1 MTAPRLGPA
10 FSVLLASL
18 SAIAPLAG
26 PRNAGAQ
33 GWESVDAPTTTSLR
47 GVSAPSRSVVWVSGA
62 GGAVARSTDAGA
74 TWSLVSVPGADS
86 LDFRDIAAF
95 DASTAYVLSIGNGQQ
110 SRIYK
115 TTDGGTSWTLQF
127 TNTDSSAFYDCFA
140 FWDAQRG
147 IAMSDPVA
155 GRVQVRTTQD
165 GGASWP
171 LLAQDSAPV
180 ALEGEAGFA
189 ASGTC
194 VATGSTGRA
203 WIATGGGP
211 RARALRTTDSG
222 NSWAYGDI
230 VPIAAGAAPRGAFSI
245 AVVDDTRLVAT
256 GGNYEQPTDTS
267 GVVALS
273 HDGGATWHPVRG
285 PVPRGYR
292 SGVAVVPET
301 AGPIVVAVGTSGTD
315 YSLDGGERWIAA
327 DTLALNAVTFVAPD
341 AGWAVGPRGRVVRWR
356 GAFPAAI
363 RRGGKD
369 PADAATSG
377 HARDQAAVAS
387 IPGARR

>member
-1 MTAPRLGPA
+1 MTALRLSRA
-10 FSVLLASL
+10 FAVLVASIG
-18 SAIAPLAG
+18 AAVAPLAG
-26 PRNAGAQ
+26 PGSASEQAWEPAG
-33 GWESVDAPTTTSLR
+33 APTTTSLR

-95 DASTAYVLSIGNGQQ
+95 DAGTAYVLSIGNGAQ

-115 TTDGGTSWTLQF
+115 TTDGGTTWTLQF
-127 TNTDSSAFYDCFA
+127 TNPDSSAFYDCFA
-140 FWDAQRG
+140 FWDAERG

-155 GRVQVRTTQD
+155 GRVQVRTTRD

-171 LLAQDSAPV
+171 LLPQASAPL
-180 ALEGEAGFA
+180 AQEGEAGFA

-194 VATGSTGRA
+194 VATGSGGRA
-203 WIATGGGP
+203 WIATGGGL
-211 RARALRTTDSG
+211 RARALRTTDYG
-222 NSWAYGDI
+222 QSWAYGDI
-230 VPIAAGAAPRGAFSI
+230 TPIAAGAAPRGAFSI
-245 AVVDDTRLVAT
+245 AVIDDARLVAA
-256 GGNYEQPTDTS
+256 GGNYEQPADTS

-273 HDGGATWHPVRG
+273 HDGGVTWHRIRG

-292 SGVAVVPET
+292 SGVAVVPEA

-315 YSLDGGERWIAA
+315 YSLDGGESWIAA

-356 GAFPAAI
+356 GAFPPAI
-363 RRGGKD
+363 RRGAKD
-369 PADAATSG
+369 SADAP
-377 HARDQAAVAS
+377 S
-387 IPGARR
+387 IPDAHR

>member
-1 MTAPRLGPA
+1 MTAYRLRPSIA
-10 FSVLLASL
+10 VLVASVGAVASL
-18 SAIAPLAG
+18 AAPCS
-26 PRNAGAQ
+26 AGAQ
-33 GWESVDAPTTTSLR
+33 VWEPVGAPTTTSLR

-95 DASTAYVLSIGNGQQ
+95 DASTAYVLSIGNGAQ

-115 TTDGGTSWTLQF
+115 TTNGGTTWTLQF
-127 TNTDSSAFYDCFA
+127 TNADSSAFYDCFA
-140 FWDAQRG
+140 FWDAERG
-147 IAMSDPVA
+147 IAMSDPIA

-165 GGASWP
+165 GGASWQ
-171 LLAQDSAPV
+171 LLPQESAPV

-194 VATGSTGRA
+194 VATGSAGRA

-211 RARALRTTDSG
+211 RARALRTTDYG
-222 NSWAYGDI
+222 RSWAYGEI
-230 VPIAAGAAPRGAFSI
+230 TPIAAGAAPRGAFSI
-245 AVVDDTRLVAT
+245 AVVDDAHLVAT
-256 GGNYEQPTDTS
+256 GGNYEQPADTT

-273 HDGGATWHPVRG
+273 HDGGMTWHRVRG

-292 SGVAVVPET
+292 SGVAVVPGT
-301 AGPIVVAVGTSGTD
+301 SGPIVVAVGTSGTD

-356 GAFPAAI
+356 GAFTPAI
-363 RRGGKD
+363 RRGAKD
-369 PADAATSG
+369 G
-377 HARDQAAVAS
+377 HR
-387 IPGARR
+387 